1 MSLDGI
7 KDTFKRA
14 FETDDGEKVLE
25 YLESRFHLTTSTFS
39 SDPTETAYREGQR
52 TVVLLIK
59 NMLAEWNPKLKDQI
73 NE

>member
-1 MSLDGI
+1 MSPDDI

-14 FETDDGEKVLE
+14 FETEDGAKVLE
-25 YLESRFHLTTSTFS
+25 HLEARFHLTTSTFS
-39 SDPTETAYREGQR
+39 SDPTETAYSEGQR
-52 TVVLLIK
+52 TVVLFIK

>member
-1 MSLDGI
+1 MSPDSI

-14 FETDDGEKVLE
+14 FETDDGEKVLA